1 MKMNEKNTK
10 MLVQGLLVLSLVAIG
25 YAAMQQLKVG
35 EAESATA
42 QARKAAEDATAA
54 AGGLQAKLT
63 AANKRLAELEKK
75 QSDTDKLTILLK
87 SVEPQVQQALEA
99 AAKTAK
105 PQGRA
110 ALLAGAGLIG
120 QINHGPNADA
130 AIATLDRALAADK
143 TNCPAGLAI
152 NLSATKKVDVA
163 EECQAFLPV
172 AAAPAGAKPAA
183 TAPAAA
189 APAAATAPAAKAE
202 AKADVKPE
210 TKAPDAKADAKK

>member
-1 MKMNEKNTK
+1 MNEKNTK

-35 EAESATA
+35 EAESASA
-42 QARKAAEDATAA
+42 QARKSAEDATAA

-63 AANKRLAELEKK
+63 AASKRLAELEKK
-75 QSDTDKLTILLK
+75 QSEADSLKALLT

-99 AAKTAK
+99 SARTAK
-105 PQGRA
+105 PPAKA

-120 QINHGPNADA
+120 QITHGANADT
-130 AIATLDRALAADK
+130 AIATLERALAADK
-143 TNCPAGLAI
+143 ANCPAALAI

-172 AAAPAGAKPAA
+172 AAAPVGAKPAA
-183 TAPAAA
+183 AAAPAAA
-189 APAAATAPAAKAE
+189 APAAKADAKTDAKTD
-202 AKADVKPE
+202 AKADA
-210 TKAPDAKADAKK
+210 KAPDAKADAKK

>member
-1 MKMNEKNTK
+1 MNEKNTK

-35 EAESATA
+35 EAESASA
-42 QARKAAEDATAA
+42 QARKSAEDATAA

-63 AANKRLAELEKK
+63 AANTRLADLEKK
-75 QSDTDKLTILLK
+75 QREAESLKTLLT
-87 SVEPQVQQALEA
+87 SVEPQVQQALEGA
-99 AAKTAK
+99 SRTAK
-105 PQGRA
+105 PQGKA

-120 QINHGPNADA
+120 QITHGANADT
-130 AIATLDRALAADK
+130 AIATLERALAADK
-143 TNCPAGLAI
+143 TNCPAALGI

-183 TAPAAA
+183 AAPAAAPAAPAAAPAAA
-189 APAAATAPAAKAE
+189 APAA
-202 AKADVKPE
+202 KADA
-210 TKAPDAKADAKK
+210 KAPDAKTDAKK